1 MAQSSGYDTLED
13 CRPMSATTVLQRCLA
28 SALDPMHALRCQTL
42 LLSVESLLAGRRL
55 VLMDLARSWL
65 GAERIRA
72 PLKRLD
78 RLLGNPRLHAERE
91 RIYGGMVRWL
101 VRSPEP
107 IILVDWCRL
116 KADGQWHLLRAAV
129 PVGGRTLTLF
139 EMTFPERL
147 LASPQ
152 AERHF
157 LQRLKTLLPEHTRP
171 ILVTDA
177 GFRAPWCRT
186 VAALGWHWVTRLRH
200 RTQVKPADTVDT
212 PDQWVPCRALHP
224 LVAPS
229 RARDLGVFDLVRSQ
243 PLQARLVLYAKAPQ
257 GRHHPTLQ
265 GGQRRSKS
273 SRQCARREAEPWLL
287 AVSPSLR
294 EWPVAQV
301 VALYRRRMQIE
312 LGFRDLKSHR
322 YGQAFEDSLTRK
334 SERIDILLLLHAL
347 AVFAAWLAGMAAE
360 ADGCQHRLNPFATQ
374 RRLYSLIRLGWEALT
389 RRWLTRPVQ
398 TMLDALHSLSPEA
411 RQNMAVHA

>member
-1 MAQSSGYDTLED
+1 
-13 CRPMSATTVLQRCLA
+13 MSATTVLQRCLA
-28 SALDPMHALRCQTL
+28 PALDPMHALRRQTL

-55 VLMDLARSWL
+55 VLIDLARSWL
-65 GAERIRA
+65 GAERVRA

-78 RLLGNPRLHAERE
+78 RLLGNHRLHAERE

-116 KADGQWHLLRAAV
+116 KANGQWHLLRAAV

-147 LASPQ
+147 QASPR
-152 AERHF
+152 AEHDF
-157 LQRLKTLLPEHTRP
+157 LQRLKTLLPEDVRP

-177 GFRAPWCRT
+177 GFRAPWRRT
-186 VAALGWHWVTRLRH
+186 VETLGWHWVTRLRH
-200 RTQVKPADTVDT
+200 RTHVKPVDVIDT
-212 PDQWVPCRALHP
+212 PDQWVSGRALHP
-224 LVAPS
+224 LVAQS

-243 PLQARLVLYAKAPQ
+243 PIQARLVLYAKAPQ
-257 GRHHPTLQ
+257 GRHHATLK
-265 GGQRRSKS
+265 GGKRRSKS

-287 AVSPSLR
+287 AVSLSLR
-294 EWPVAQV
+294 DLPVPQV

-334 SERIDILLLLHAL
+334 SERIDIPLLLHAL

-360 ADGCQHRLNPFATQ
+360 ADGYQRKLNPFATQ
-374 RRLYSLIRLGWEALT
+374 RRLYSLVRLGWEALT
-389 RRWLTRPVQ
+389 RHWLTRPVQ
-398 TMLDALHSLSPEA
+398 TMLDTLDSLSPEA
-411 RQNMAVHA
+411 QQNMALHA